1 MSQFADGGIVGSKPY
16 VSSANYLHKMGPHCT
31 ACSYNRQGKTEAD
44 ACPFNSLYWHF
55 HARNRDLL
63 ERNPRIGMVY
73 RTWDK
78 MPAPQ
83 QQALLDRGDAVL
95 ANLESL

>member
-1 MSQFADGGIVGSKPY
+1 MSHRHY
-16 VSSANYLHKMGPHCT
+16 MHKMGPHCG
-31 ACSYNRQGKTEAD
+31 SRKYKRQSKTEED

-78 MPAPQ
+78 MPASQ
-83 QQALLDRGDAVL
+83 QQALLQRGDEVL
-95 ANLESL
+95 ANLEQL